1 MYWRKKLVHSSL
13 IFVSEKLTIEG
24 IEQRKFNSASL
35 ALTLVLACAPYAHC
49 AQLNTTYLFNIPQQ
63 RAELSLTQFAE
74 QADLTLIFSLDKVSA
89 TTANKLTGNYSIE
102 HAIKLL
108 LEGTE
113 LVATLSEQ
121 GLFSI
126 NNKNDLGKTDNMFK
140 KNTLSTA

>member
-1 MYWRKKLVHSSL
+1 MSILKNV
-13 IFVSEKLTIEG
+13 T
-24 IEQRKFNSASL
+24 
-35 ALTLVLACAPYAHC
+35 LTLVLACAPYAQC
-49 AQLNTTYLFNIPQQ
+49 AELNNTYSFNIPQQ
-63 RAELSLTQFAE
+63 RADLSLTQFAE

-121 GLFSI
+121 GQNNVCLF
-126 NNKNDLGKTDNMFK
+126 F
-140 KNTLSTA
+140 